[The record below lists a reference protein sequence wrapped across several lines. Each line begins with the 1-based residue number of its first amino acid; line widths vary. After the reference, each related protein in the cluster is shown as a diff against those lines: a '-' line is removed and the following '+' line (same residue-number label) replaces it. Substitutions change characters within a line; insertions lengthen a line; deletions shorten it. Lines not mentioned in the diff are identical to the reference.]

1 MEKGKRFV
9 IATADFAD
17 DGEAAGF
24 FKAMLGRY
32 RPGGRVGE
40 ADAMHLRALIERHPD
55 RTGKIGSGIAHF
67 EVMRTEHGDP
77 CFRLVRTDGTGT
89 DFSCRHCIEG
99 RANSP
104 RHAVKKAL
112 RRAVRHDLNRLRDDV
127 FAAGRS
133 PRLPCAA
140 TGDLITRHEAR
151 MEYRAPGTFGSIVTA
166 FLAERGLEHRALALV
181 TRPGQ
186 VAPDLADEAMAEE
199 FRAFHRRVAVLD
211 VVRREGA
218 GTRPQS

>member
-1 MEKGKRFV
+1 MDKGRRFV

-17 DGEAAGF
+17 DAEAAGF

-32 RPGGRVGE
+32 RPGTRVGE

-55 RTGKIGSGIAHF
+55 RAGKVGCGISHF
-67 EVMRTEHGDP
+67 EVMGTEHGVP

-89 DFSCRHCIEG
+89 DFSCRHCIDG
-99 RANSP
+99 RASSP

-112 RRAVRHDLNRLRDDV
+112 RRAVRYDLNRLRDDA
-127 FAAGRS
+127 FAAGKT
-133 PRLPCAA
+133 PRLPCAS
-140 TGDLITRHEAR
+140 TGALIARHEAR
-151 MEYRAPGTFGSIVTA
+151 MEHRAPFTFGSIVTA
-166 FLAERGLEHRALALV
+166 YLAERGLEHRALALV

-186 VAPDLADEAMAEE
+186 VAPDLADEAMAED

-211 VVRREGA
+211 VVRR
-218 GTRPQS
+218 